1 MTGQPAPETARAR
14 WLDACA
20 RAGWQRD
27 PDPAATEELPLAAA
41 LGRVAAAPVTAR
53 WPSPRCDCAAM
64 DGIAL
69 AAANNHGDGDRIPAS
84 EFTVVDTGDPMP
96 PGTDTVVKREQVTF
110 DADGAARVSGGI
122 CPGGH
127 VRAAG
132 EDFRAGEVLIAAGRR
147 LRPADLTV
155 AAAAGHVT
163 LTAAR
168 PPEVAI
174 IPTGDEIR
182 PAGAPLG
189 HGDIVESNS
198 FMLAGRAAQL
208 GAKPTVTA
216 VVPDD
221 PAALAD
227 VFRAAAE
234 AADLVLVI
242 AGSSHGRDDH
252 TAAVLA
258 EVGGVAVAGVA
269 VRPGHPV
276 VLGHVKA
283 DKGTVPAIGLP
294 GYPLAA
300 AVIFEIFARPLIA
313 EPPLPR
319 GAELDT
325 DWTSP
330 PEVEDW
336 LPVTLRGMPGG
347 TLATPARRGA
357 GSASQLVRADA
368 WWRVPAG
375 QGTFARGARIEV
387 LPLGWW

>member
-1 MTGQPAPETARAR
+1 MTGQPAPQAAYAR

-20 RAGWQRD
+20 RAGWRRHD
-27 PDPAATEELPLAAA
+27 PGQAACEELPLAAA
-41 LGRVAAAPVTAR
+41 LGRVAATPVAAR
-53 WPSPRCDCAAM
+53 WPSPRCACAAM

-69 AAANNHGDGDRIPAS
+69 TGGRPGREERIPAG

-96 PGTDTVVKREQVTF
+96 PGTDTVVQRERVAF
-110 DADGAARVSGGI
+110 DADGGARVSGPVR
-122 CPGGH
+122 PGSH

-132 EDFRAGEVLIAAGRR
+132 EDFQAGEVLIPAGRR
-147 LRPADLTV
+147 LRPADLAV

-163 LTAAR
+163 IAVLR
-168 PPEVAI
+168 PPQIAI

-182 PAGAPLG
+182 PAGAPLH

-208 GAKPTVTA
+208 GAQPTVTA

-227 VFRAAAE
+227 AFRAAA
-234 AADLVLVI
+234 ATADLVLVI
-242 AGSSHGRDDH
+242 AGSSRGRDDH

-283 DKGTVPAIGLP
+283 DKGTVPAIGVP

-313 EPPLPR
+313 EAPLPR
-319 GAELDT
+319 HAELDT
-325 DWTSP
+325 GWVSP
-330 PEVEDW
+330 PEIEDW
-336 LPVTLRGMPGG
+336 LPVALRATPGS

-387 LPLGWW
+387 LPLGLW